1 MKLTPY
7 RKVAKAALMNWYGK
21 SAEEATEIIE
31 SQPYEEVESG
41 DGSPKFG
48 MNEWWGVGAEG
59 SIIVAIDKIAEILHL
74 SDEQKERFA
83 KCVFAKDHT
92 ELDEYDKLVFADIQK
107 KWAKE
112 VESNPKAIIEVLE
125 VVHDNWVKT
134 NAKKFNQEG
143 RENKRYQH
151 LPIEMIGWKETK
163 ADLLFVASTLE
174 AVGVEVNEEVLEAF
188 YNKRVERF
196 FAENDLTGQEE
207 LEGYI
212 LNIADHYAPISDK
225 NNPKNTEKPE
235 ETATAMAD
243 QVIDRLPVPVKEKVE
258 TEDK

>member
-1 MKLTPY
+1 MIMKLTPY
-7 RKVAKAALMNWYGK
+7 RQVAKLALMSWNGL
-21 SAEEATEIIE
+21 SEEEANNVVLNQSFEELE
-31 SQPYEEVESG
+31 SQC
-41 DGSPKFG
+41 
-48 MNEWWGVGAEG
+48 WAEG
-59 SIIVAIDKIAEILHL
+59 SIMAAIDKIAEILHL

-112 VESNPKAIIEVLE
+112 VESNPKAIIKVLE
-125 VVHDNWVKT
+125 AVHDNWVKT

-163 ADLLFVASTLE
+163 ADLLFVASIVE
-174 AVGVEVNEEVLEAF
+174 AVGVETNEEMLESF
-188 YNKRVERF
+188 YNKRVGKY
-196 FAENDLTGQEE
+196 FAENKIDNKAE
-207 LEGYI
+207 LEDYI

-225 NNPKNTEKPE
+225 NNPKNTENPE
-235 ETATAMAD
+235 ETANRMAD

-258 TEDK
+258 TEDR